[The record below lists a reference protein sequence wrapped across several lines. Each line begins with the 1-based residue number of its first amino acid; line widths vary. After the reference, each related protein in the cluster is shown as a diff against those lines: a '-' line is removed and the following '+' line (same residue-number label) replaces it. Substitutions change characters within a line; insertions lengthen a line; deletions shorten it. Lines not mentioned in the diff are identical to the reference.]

1 MAVFCL
7 KLLNSCKNRKIWS
20 HKTFWLLKTI
30 KINAT
35 KYKIKTTLEKDKKI
49 KKTLAKATRLAFDK
63 NRVKPHFFKTSTKKK
78 WVSLIRFCVFILCL
92 NVLCTTEKNNR
103 NLFYWTFWRKKWSI
117 LGYSQIL
124 CVTELGLSY
133 IGPTI
138 NLSQR
143 KKG

>member
-49 KKTLAKATRLAFDK
+49 KITLAKATRLAFDK
-63 NRVKPHFFKTSTKKK
+63 NRVKPHFFKTSTKKMGFSDK
-78 WVSLIRFCVFILCL
+78 
-92 NVLCTTEKNNR
+92 VLC
-103 NLFYWTFWRKKWSI
+103 Y
-117 LGYSQIL
+117 YSVL
-124 CVTELGLSY
+124 KCFMYNGKE
-133 IGPTI
+133 
-138 NLSQR
+138 
-143 KKG
+143 